1 MSGWSE
7 LLHGKASIYALNEIT
22 KQWLDRGSG
31 GSFIMYQN
39 SSYPQDIRI
48 KWSKN
53 KKDLWWKLM
62 NGTLKAK
69 GERAWVLKAWDISN
83 NKQEILAIRF
93 PDVQLSQ
100 QFSIKFRQV
109 FPPQQQQQPQ
119 GQNMNNMHGQNNDHF
134 IDVGY
139 NNNNNNKQS
148 TWEC

>member
-69 GERAWVLKAWDISN
+69 GERAWVLKAWDTVKNS
-83 NKQEILAIRF
+83 QEILAIRF
-93 PDVQLSQ
+93 SDIETSNRFASQ
-100 QFSIKFRQV
+100 YNIV
-109 FPPQQQQQPQ
+109 FPPQYQQADFQTFQ
-119 GQNMNNMHGQNNDHF
+119 
-134 IDVGY
+134 
-139 NNNNNNKQS
+139 
-148 TWEC
+148 